1 MASIGDGH
9 ARLGP
14 ATRLAG
20 CIVLASLLCALA
32 WWVGGVRA
40 MALDHSMRESLVQ
53 RAVGTANT
61 VNQRLVSRLTFT
73 IADLGTTAD
82 ERLRE
87 QLTAAAEEGS
97 QQGIYMVRARGGHFH
112 FGPETYQRTDPLASA
127 PGDEYKKPPAELTA
141 VFEDLRPRTA
151 GPYTDEYGTFVSV
164 FAPVVDAARGSA
176 AAVVGID
183 VLAADWGSRLAAER
197 LRPLLAVGALLVLL
211 ALAGVAVGL
220 RGLRHKSAAPR
231 LRGWVVAPTLAAM
244 LAALAVYGVD
254 RYGQFTEASRADAV
268 QFRQHAQDVWTRGIA
283 SRALLLRAH
292 ADRLAQDAGLL
303 TAWRRR
309 DLPAL
314 SGRANGLWRR
324 LKAEY
329 GVTHLTLI
337 DPDRVAIFR
346 AHDPARRGDRID
358 RSTLL
363 TAQRTGEDAW
373 GVEPGTFGAIT
384 FRYVRPCFDADTRL
398 GSIEVGLQLDQTLN
412 HLARD
417 LQADLLIALRKRNL
431 PREAVE
437 SVRRALRADQRWSE
451 FPDFAV
457 ISPSAVALPPG
468 LSRWFSGHHSRDT
481 LVPSLQTDS
490 SGRQVACGAIGVH
503 DGADRVVADLIV
515 LRDMTVQA
523 HAARASLAMSL
534 ATALVVLGGVLLL
547 LWSVTGQA
555 ESRLDA
561 LIAELRESESRTR
574 AITGSAQEA
583 ILMMDPQGCISYWN
597 PAAERVLGYTAGEA
611 LGRSLHA
618 LLTPERFRP
627 AHEAAYPEF
636 LKTGEGAAVG
646 RTLDLAAIRKDG
658 LEIDIRLSLS
668 AIYLDGGWH
677 AVGILSDI
685 TERLRAERQL
695 IEANSRLA
703 RASEEAKAL
712 AEQASQASRAKS
724 EFLANMSHEIR
735 TPMNGIIGMT
745 GLLLDTELT
754 PDQRQYTQIVRSS
767 GDTLLA
773 LINDILDF
781 SKIEAGKLELEV
793 LSFDLRTT
801 LEDAVEILAVKA
813 QQKGLDIVCMVD
825 ANVPEWV
832 RGDAGRLRQIAVNLC
847 ANAVKFTDTGS
858 VTLHASVASEDERSI
873 TVRFSVTDTGIGVAP
888 NKLPILFAAF
898 TQADG
903 STTRK
908 YGGTGLGLAIS
919 KQLAEL
925 MGGSI
930 GVESEP
936 NRGSTFWFTA
946 VLGKDASRK
955 DHAAMSSM
963 ALEGVRVL
971 VVDDNDV
978 NLLLVTTLLRT
989 WGCEQASAKDGEGA
1003 LQILHEAAAA
1013 GRPFRMALL
1022 DMHMPGMDGEQLAAA
1037 ISQSAAIRATLLV
1050 MLTSMADGGA
1060 AVRLAAYGVARCM
1073 TKPVRQSVLKTCLLD
1088 VLDQRESHEK
1098 SAGPVVGRTR
1108 AIDAG
1113 PVARI
1118 LVAED
1123 NPTNQLVALM
1133 VLRKL
1138 GFQADAVAN
1147 GFEALSALRA
1157 VPYGLVL
1164 MDCQMPEMDG
1174 FEAARRI
1181 RDPKSQGLDHTIPIV
1196 AMTAAAMQGDREAC
1210 LEAGMDDYVSKPVKS
1225 DDLYAV
1231 IQKWLGKQTTGA

>member
-1 MASIGDGH
+1 M
-9 ARLGP
+9 
-14 ATRLAG
+14 
-20 CIVLASLLCALA
+20 
-32 WWVGGVRA
+32 
-40 MALDHSMRESLVQ
+40 
-53 RAVGTANT
+53 
-61 VNQRLVSRLTFT
+61 
-73 IADLGTTAD
+73 
-82 ERLRE
+82 
-87 QLTAAAEEGS
+87 
-97 QQGIYMVRARGGHFH
+97 
-112 FGPETYQRTDPLASA
+112 ASA
-127 PGDEYKKPPAELTA
+127 PGDEYKKPPAELRA

-151 GPYTDEYGTFVSV
+151 GPYTDEYGAFVSV
-164 FAPVVDAARGSA
+164 FAPVVNPTNESA

-183 VLAADWGSRLAAER
+183 ILAADWGSRLAAER

-254 RYGQFTEASRADAV
+254 RYGQFTQSSRADAA
-268 QFRQHAQDVWTRGIA
+268 QFRQHAQDVWTRGIGN
-283 SRALLLRAH
+283 RALLLRAH
-292 ADRLAQDAGLL
+292 ADRLMQDTELL

-314 SGRANGLWRR
+314 SGRADGLWRR

-329 GVTHLTLI
+329 GVTHLTFI
-337 DPDRVAIFR
+337 NPDRVAFYR
-346 AHDPARRGDRID
+346 AHDAARRGDRID

-363 TAQRTGEDAW
+363 TSQRTGEDAW
-373 GVEPGTFGAIT
+373 GIEPGTFGAIT
-384 FRYVRPCFDADTRL
+384 LRYVRPCTHADAPL
-398 GSIEVGLQLDQTLN
+398 GSIEVGLQLDQALN
-412 HLARD
+412 HVARD
-417 LQADLLIALRKRNL
+417 LQADLLIAIRKRNL
-431 PREAVE
+431 PREVVE
-437 SVRRALRADQRWSE
+437 SVRRAVRADQRWSE

-457 ISPSAVALPPG
+457 ISSSSVALPPG
-468 LSRWFSGHHSRDT
+468 LTRWLSGHHATDA
-481 LVPSLQTDS
+481 LAPSLQTDR
-490 SGRQVACGAIGVH
+490 SGRLVTCGAIPVH

-515 LRDMTVQA
+515 LRDVTARA
-523 HAARASLAMSL
+523 HAASASLAMSL
-534 ATALVVLGGVLLL
+534 ITALVVLGGVLLL
-547 LWSVTGQA
+547 LWYVTGQA

-561 LIAELRESESRTR
+561 VIAELRKSESRTR

-611 LGRSLHA
+611 LGRPLHA

-627 AHEAAYPEF
+627 AHETAYPEF
-636 LKTGEGAAVG
+636 LRTGEGAAVG
-646 RTLDLAAIRKDG
+646 QTLDLAAIRKDG
-658 LEIDIRLSLS
+658 VEIDVRLSLS
-668 AIYLDGGWH
+668 AIFLDGGWH
-677 AVGILSDI
+677 AVGILSDV

-695 IEANSRLA
+695 IEANTRLA
-703 RASEEAKAL
+703 EASEEAKAL
-712 AEQASQASRAKS
+712 AEQANQASRAKG

-781 SKIEAGKLELEV
+781 SKIESGKLELEE

-825 ANVPEWV
+825 ADLPEYV

-858 VTLHASVASEDERSI
+858 VTLHASLDSEDERSV
-873 TVRFSVTDTGIGVAP
+873 TVRFSVTDTGIGIASD
-888 NKLPILFAAF
+888 KLPILFAAF

-925 MGGSI
+925 MGGTI
-930 GVESEP
+930 GVKSKLDS
-936 NRGSTFWFTA
+936 GSTFWFTA
-946 VLGKDASRK
+946 VLSKDAIQIERATVTR
-955 DHAAMSSM
+955 AALS
-963 ALEGVRVL
+963 GVRVL

-978 NLLLVTTLLRT
+978 NLLLVTTLLQT
-989 WGCEQASAKDGEGA
+989 WGCDQSSAKDGASA
-1003 LQILHEAAAA
+1003 LQLLHEAAAA
-1013 GRPFRMALL
+1013 GRPFRLALL
-1022 DMHMPGMDGEQLAAA
+1022 DMHMPGMDGEQLATA
-1037 ISQSAAIRATLLV
+1037 ISQSPEICNTLLV

-1060 AVRLAAYGVARCM
+1060 AVRLAALGVSRCM
-1073 TKPVRQSVLKTCLLD
+1073 TKPVRQSVLKACLLD
-1088 VLDQRESHEK
+1088 VLDQRESTDKAAE
-1098 SAGPVVGRTR
+1098 PVVVR
-1108 AIDAG
+1108 ARAVDAG
-1113 PVARI
+1113 PATRI

-1147 GFEALSALRA
+1147 GLEALAALRA

-1174 FEAARRI
+1174 FEAARRV
-1181 RDPKSQGLDHTIPIV
+1181 RDPKSQVLNHTVPII

-1210 LEAGMDDYVSKPVKS
+1210 LEAGMDDYISKPVKS
-1225 DDLYAV
+1225 GDLYAI
-1231 IQKWLGKQTTGA
+1231 IQKWLH